1 MNFIDKK
8 HYWEKDEQLKLYW
21 IYFTGYT
28 GYTRQERKVKK
39 GQKRQRKELK
49 KNFLQRTKKHI
60 KCKLKKPEVTL
71 VQMIFLFKN

>member
-8 HYWEKDEQLKLYW
+8 HYWEKDQQLKLYW
-21 IYFTGYT
+21 IYFTGYI
-28 GYTRQERKVKK
+28 GYTRKERKVKK

-49 KNFLQRTKKHI
+49 TNFLQHTK

-71 VQMIFLFKN
+71 IQMIFLFKN